1 MVKNLPTVERSTK
14 IRFGKNCLEDQ
25 AENTI
30 VFNASDQA
38 INASSEGS
46 VYMTPLRQRTDLG
59 DRSITILAY
68 NQTTKEV
75 MDSGAVAEDILD
87 FDLEAAVKNGNV
99 TSNTVSFNNTL
110 VGFTTLSN
118 VGIANGTPSHTLDV
132 GSNLYVDDTGSNVL
146 VVTGNVRAT
155 GSYYGDGSKLTGLV
169 TTFQDVSDNGNTTSN
184 VVQFTNPTTG
194 LVVSSNVGVSNTN
207 PLHNLSVGSNL
218 YVDDV
223 GSNVLVVTGNVQAT
237 GSYYGD
243 GSKLTGLVTTLQD
256 VSDNGNTT
264 SNVVQFTNPTTGF
277 VVDSNIVVG
286 GNVTGT
292 TFLGDGGLLSN
303 IAATLN
309 DIVDQGNTTSNV
321 VQFTNPTTG
330 LVVDSNIVV
339 GGNVTATTFLG
350 DGGLL
355 SNLVT
360 TLQDVSD
367 NGNTTSNTLQFTNAH
382 TAFTTDLTS
391 NVGVNLNQLANVTL
405 TTPQN
410 EDILVYDGSNWTNQ
424 LQNHTFLQ
432 GKALE
437 TISKGDVVYA
447 AGHTGNEI
455 FNIRKARA
463 DSSTTMPA
471 LGVAYQS
478 LAVNGVGLVVTF
490 GRADGLNTDGFISGE
505 TVYVSNVVAGGISNV
520 VPQAET
526 DLIQNV
532 GLIVKP
538 HISTGIIDVTGV
550 GRVNAIP
557 NAQVVTTQPP
567 HIYTNGGGNTFEKM
581 DPADVLT
588 KLQTLQQVTDTGNTT
603 SNTIQF
609 TNATTGLVTT
619 ANLEVGS
626 NISVSGLAD
635 SVNKYLPMVDNDGTF
650 IQSPVYVTS
659 GGTYVISASEAEF
672 LGNITLGGNNTV
684 VSSTSVTIEDR
695 IFGIGANN
703 AVHNLDTGIIMEH
716 KDDEE
721 YANVALIYHAD
732 EHRFSMSYTQNTF
745 TDNHILHY
753 EDPDHRMLIDL
764 RGNLVVQNNATF
776 NETLDVLGEFT
787 TSSNVGIA
795 NVSTNHTLNVGSN
808 LYVDDVGSNVLV
820 VSGNVL
826 ADSYYG
832 DGSKLTG
839 LVTTLQDVS
848 DNGNTTSNV
857 IQFTNADTAFTAIGG
872 IITNTGGVTKKTYSF
887 AGDMGSGATPAAAT
901 IGIVFSQ
908 HVFYAKIVAHLIQ
921 ADNEVS
927 TISIEASGGHRT
939 GGTPLNVAKGPAS
952 VFGNTNTNP
961 WSSVVTTD
969 PTTLFIKPSGTLSQL
984 GNYNVF
990 IEFISEHSDGKVVK
1004 ITEGGVDEVT
1014 FAY

>member
-59 DRSITILAY
+59 DRTITILAY

-75 MDSGAVAEDILD
+75 MDSGAIAEDILD

-118 VGIANGTPSHTLDV
+118 VGIANGAPSHTLDV
-132 GSNLYVDDTGSNVL
+132 GSNLYIDDTGSNIL
-146 VVTGNVRAT
+146 VVTGNV
-155 GSYYGDGSKLTGLV
+155 
-169 TTFQDVSDNGNTTSN
+169 
-184 VVQFTNPTTG
+184 
-194 LVVSSNVGVSNTN
+194 
-207 PLHNLSVGSNL
+207 H
-218 YVDDV
+218 
-223 GSNVLVVTGNVQAT
+223 AT

-264 SNVVQFTNPTTGF
+264 SNVVQFTNPTTGL
-277 VVDSNIVVG
+277 VVDSNLVVG
-286 GNVTGT
+286 GNVTAT

-355 SNLVT
+355 SNIAATLNDIVDQGNTTSNVVQFTNPTTGLVVTSNIVVGGNVTATTFLGDGSQLTGLVT

-405 TTPQN
+405 TTTQN
-410 EDILVYDGSNWTNQ
+410 EDILVYDGTNWTNQ
-424 LQNHTFLQ
+424 QQNHTFLQ
-432 GKALE
+432 AKALE
-437 TISKGDVVYA
+437 TIIKGDVVYA
-447 AGHTGNEI
+447 AGHTGNNI
-455 FNIRKARA
+455 FDVRKARA

-471 LGVAYQS
+471 LGVAYKN
-478 LAVNGVGLVVTF
+478 LAVNDVGLVVTF
-490 GRADGLNTDGFISGE
+490 GRADGLNTGGFISGE

-532 GLIVKP
+532 GLVVKP
-538 HISTGIIDVTGV
+538 HASTGVIDVTGV

-626 NISVSGLAD
+626 NISVSGLANPN
-635 SVNKYLPMVDNDGTF
+635 NKYLPMVDNDGTF

-703 AVHNLDTGIIMEH
+703 AVHNLDTGIMMEH
-716 KDDEE
+716 KEDGD

-753 EDPDHRMLIDL
+753 DDPDHRLLVDL

-776 NETLDVLGEFT
+776 NETLDVLGELT

-857 IQFTNADTAFTAIGG
+857 IQFTNTDTAFIATGG

-887 AGDMGSGATPAAAT
+887 TGDMGSGATPTAAT

-961 WSSVVTTD
+961 WSSVVTTN

-990 IEFISEHSDGKVVK
+990 IEFISEHNDGKVVK

-1014 FAY
+1014 FTY

>member
-1 MVKNLPTVERSTK
+1 MVKNIPTIERSTK
-14 IRFGKNCLEDQ
+14 IRFGKNTTDDQ
-25 AENTI
+25 GENTI
-30 VFNASDQA
+30 VLNASNTA
-38 INASSEGS
+38 INASSGGS
-46 VYMTPLRQRTDLG
+46 LYISPVRLDNEY
-59 DRSITILAY
+59 RSKPEVVLMMY
-68 NQTTKEV
+68 NTETKELV
-75 MDSGAVAEDILD
+75 ESGETAS
-87 FDLEAAVKNGNV
+87 DLIGNQGLAAVTNQSNV
-99 TSNTVSFNNTL
+99 TADVVRFVNNTTAF
-110 VGFTTLSN
+110 VTESN
-118 VGIANGTPSHTLDV
+118 VGIANSTPEHT
-132 GSNLYVDDTGSNVL
+132 
-146 VVTGNVRAT
+146 
-155 GSYYGDGSKLTGLV
+155 
-169 TTFQDVSDNGNTTSN
+169 
-184 VVQFTNPTTG
+184 
-194 LVVSSNVGVSNTN
+194 
-207 PLHNLSVGSNL
+207 LSVGSNL
-218 YVDDV
+218 YVDGV
-223 GSNVLVVTGNVQAT
+223 GSNVLVVHGNVSAT
-237 GSYYGD
+237 SYHGD
-243 GSKLTGLVTTLQD
+243 GSQLTGLVTTLQD
-256 VSDNGNTT
+256 VSDNGGNTT
-264 SNVVQFTNPTTGF
+264 TNTIEFKNSTTGV
-277 VVDSNIVVG
+277 VVDSNV
-286 GNVTGT
+286 
-292 TFLGDGGLLSN
+292 
-303 IAATLN
+303 
-309 DIVDQGNTTSNV
+309 
-321 VQFTNPTTG
+321 
-330 LVVDSNIVV
+330 VV
-339 GGNVTATTFLG
+339 GGNVTATTYLG
-350 DGGLL
+350 DGSQLTG
-355 SNLVT
+355 LVT

-382 TAFTTDLTS
+382 TAFTTDLIS
-391 NVGVNLNQLANVTL
+391 NVEVNLNQLANVTL
-405 TTPQN
+405 TTAQN
-410 EDILVYDGSNWTNQ
+410 EDILVYDGTNWTNQ
-424 LQNHTFLQ
+424 LQNHTFLEA
-432 GKALE
+432 KALE
-437 TISKGDVVYA
+437 TISKGDVVYGV
-447 AGHTGNEI
+447 GHTGN
-455 FNIRKARA
+455 NIVDVRKARS

-471 LGVAYQS
+471 LGVAYQD
-478 LAVNGVGLVVTF
+478 LTVNDVGLIVTF
-490 GRADGLNTDGFISGE
+490 GRADGLNTDDFVSSE

-520 VPQAET
+520 APQAET

-532 GLIVKP
+532 GFVVKP
-538 HISTGIIDVTGV
+538 HASTGVIDVTGV

-703 AVHNLDTGIIMEH
+703 AVHNLDTGIMMEH
-716 KDDEE
+716 KDDDE

-753 EDPDHRMLIDL
+753 EDPDHRLLIDL

-776 NETLDVLGEFT
+776 NETLDVLGELT

-795 NVSTNHTLNVGSN
+795 SVSTNHTLNVGSN

-820 VSGNVL
+820 VTGNVA
-826 ADSYYG
+826 ADTYHG

-857 IQFTNADTAFTAIGG
+857 IQFTNADTAFIATGG

-887 AGDMGSGATPAAAT
+887 TGDMGSGATPTAAT

-961 WSSVVTTD
+961 WSSVVTTN

-1014 FAY
+1014 FTY

>member
-46 VYMTPLRQRTDLG
+46 VYMTPLRQRIDLG

-118 VGIANGTPSHTLDV
+118 VGIANGAPSHTLDV
-132 GSNLYVDDTGSNVL
+132 GSNLYIDDTGSNI
-146 VVTGNVRAT
+146 
-155 GSYYGDGSKLTGLV
+155 
-169 TTFQDVSDNGNTTSN
+169 
-184 VVQFTNPTTG
+184 
-194 LVVSSNVGVSNTN
+194 
-207 PLHNLSVGSNL
+207 
-218 YVDDV
+218 
-223 GSNVLVVTGNVQAT
+223 LVVTGNVQAT

-264 SNVVQFTNPTTGF
+264 SNVVQFTNPTTGL

-286 GNVTGT
+286 GNVTAT

-330 LVVDSNIVV
+330 LVVDSNIVVGGNVTATTFLGDGGLLSNIAATLNDIVDQGNTTSNVVQFTNPTTGLVVSSNIVV

-405 TTPQN
+405 TTAQN
-410 EDILVYDGSNWTNQ
+410 EDILVYDGTNWTNQ

-432 GKALE
+432 AKALE
-437 TISKGDVVYA
+437 TISKGDVVYGV
-447 AGHTGNEI
+447 GHTGN
-455 FNIRKARA
+455 NIIDVRKARS

-471 LGVAYQS
+471 LGVSYQTI
-478 LAVNGVGLVVTF
+478 AVNDIGLIVTF
-490 GRADGLNTDGFISGE
+490 GRADGLNTDDFVPSE

-520 VPQAET
+520 APQAET

-532 GLIVKP
+532 GFVVKP
-538 HISTGIIDVTGV
+538 HASTGVIDVTGV

-626 NISVSGLAD
+626 NISVSGLANPN
-635 SVNKYLPMVDNDGTF
+635 NKYLPMVDNDGTF

-703 AVHNLDTGIIMEH
+703 AVHNLDTGIMMEH
-716 KDDEE
+716 KDDGV
-721 YANVALIYHAD
+721 YANIALIYHAD
-732 EHRFSMSYTQNTF
+732 EHRFSMGYTQNTF

-753 EDPDHRMLIDL
+753 EDPDHRLLVDL

-776 NETLDVLGEFT
+776 NETLDVLGELT

-887 AGDMGSGATPAAAT
+887 TGDMESGATPAAAT

>member
-118 VGIANGTPSHTLDV
+118 VGIANGAPSHTLDV

-146 VVTGNVRAT
+146 VVTGNVQT
-155 GSYYGDGSKLTGLV
+155 
-169 TTFQDVSDNGNTTSN
+169 
-184 VVQFTNPTTG
+184 
-194 LVVSSNVGVSNTN
+194 
-207 PLHNLSVGSNL
+207 
-218 YVDDV
+218 
-223 GSNVLVVTGNVQAT
+223 T

-264 SNVVQFTNPTTGF
+264 SNVVQFTNPTTGL

-286 GNVTGT
+286 GNVTAT
-292 TFLGDGGLLSN
+292 SFLGDGGLLSN

-355 SNLVT
+355 SNIAATLNDIVDQGNTTSNVVQFTNPTTGLVTVSNIVVGGNVTATTYLGDGSQLTGLVT

-382 TAFTTDLTS
+382 TAFTTDLIS
-391 NVGVNLNQLANVTL
+391 NVEVNLNQLANVTL
-405 TTPQN
+405 TTAQN
-410 EDILVYDGSNWTNQ
+410 EDILVYDGTNWTNQ
-424 LQNHTFLQ
+424 LQNHTFLEA
-432 GKALE
+432 KALE
-437 TISKGDVVYA
+437 TISKGDVVYGV
-447 AGHTGNEI
+447 GHTGN
-455 FNIRKARA
+455 NIVDVRKARS

-471 LGVAYQS
+471 LGVAYQD
-478 LAVNGVGLVVTF
+478 LTVNDVGLIVTF
-490 GRADGLNTDGFISGE
+490 GRADGLNTDDFVSSE
-505 TVYVSNVVAGGISNV
+505 TVYVSNVVA
-520 VPQAET
+520 ET

-532 GLIVKP
+532 GFVVKP
-538 HISTGIIDVTGV
+538 HASTGVIDVTGV

-703 AVHNLDTGIIMEH
+703 AVHNLDTGIMMEH
-716 KDDEE
+716 KDDGE

-753 EDPDHRMLIDL
+753 EDPDHRLLIDL

-776 NETLDVLGEFT
+776 NETLDVLGELT

-820 VSGNVL
+820 VTRNVV

-857 IQFTNADTAFTAIGG
+857 IQFTNTDTAFIATGG

-887 AGDMGSGATPAAAT
+887 TGDMGSGATPTAAT

-961 WSSVVTTD
+961 WSSVVTTN

-1014 FAY
+1014 FTY

>member
-59 DRSITILAY
+59 DRTITILAY

-75 MDSGAVAEDILD
+75 MDSGAIAEDILD

-118 VGIANGTPSHTLDV
+118 VGIANGAPSHTLDV
-132 GSNLYVDDTGSNVL
+132 GSNLYIDDTGSNIL
-146 VVTGNVRAT
+146 VVTGNV
-155 GSYYGDGSKLTGLV
+155 
-169 TTFQDVSDNGNTTSN
+169 
-184 VVQFTNPTTG
+184 
-194 LVVSSNVGVSNTN
+194 
-207 PLHNLSVGSNL
+207 H
-218 YVDDV
+218 
-223 GSNVLVVTGNVQAT
+223 AT

-264 SNVVQFTNPTTGF
+264 SNVVQFTNPTTGL
-277 VVDSNIVVG
+277 VVDSNLVVG
-286 GNVTGT
+286 GNVTAT

-355 SNLVT
+355 SNIAATLNDIVDQGNTTSNVVQFTNPTTGLVVTSNIVVGGNVTATTFLGDGSQLTGLVT

-405 TTPQN
+405 TTTQN
-410 EDILVYDGSNWTNQ
+410 EDILVYDGTNWTNQ
-424 LQNHTFLQ
+424 QQNHTFLQ
-432 GKALE
+432 AKALE
-437 TISKGDVVYA
+437 TIIKGDVVYA
-447 AGHTGNEI
+447 AGHTGNNI
-455 FNIRKARA
+455 FDVRKARA

-471 LGVAYQS
+471 LGVAYQD
-478 LAVNGVGLVVTF
+478 LDVNGIGLIVTF
-490 GRADGLNTDGFISGE
+490 GRADGLNTGGFISGE

-532 GLIVKP
+532 GLTVKP

-626 NISVSGLAD
+626 NISVSGLANPN
-635 SVNKYLPMVDNDGTF
+635 NKYLPMVDNDGTF

-703 AVHNLDTGIIMEH
+703 AVHNLDTGIMMEH
-716 KDDEE
+716 KEDGD

-753 EDPDHRMLIDL
+753 DDPDHRLLVDL

-776 NETLDVLGEFT
+776 NETLDVLGELT

-857 IQFTNADTAFTAIGG
+857 IQFTNTDTAFIATGG

-887 AGDMGSGATPAAAT
+887 TGDMGSGATPTAAT

-961 WSSVVTTD
+961 WSSVVTTN

-990 IEFISEHSDGKVVK
+990 IEFISEHNDGKVVK

-1014 FAY
+1014 FTY

>member
-38 INASSEGS
+38 INTSSEGS

-118 VGIANGTPSHTLDV
+118 VGIANGAPSHTLDV
-132 GSNLYVDDTGSNVL
+132 GSNLYIDDT
-146 VVTGNVRAT
+146 
-155 GSYYGDGSKLTGLV
+155 
-169 TTFQDVSDNGNTTSN
+169 
-184 VVQFTNPTTG
+184 
-194 LVVSSNVGVSNTN
+194 
-207 PLHNLSVGSNL
+207 
-218 YVDDV
+218 

-264 SNVVQFTNPTTGF
+264 SNVVQFTNPTTGL

-286 GNVTGT
+286 GNVTAT

-355 SNLVT
+355 SNIAATLNDIVDQGNTTSNVVQFTNPTTGLVVSSNIVVGGNVTATNFLGDGGLLSNLVT

-405 TTPQN
+405 TTAQN
-410 EDILVYDGSNWTNQ
+410 EDILVYDGTNWTNQ

-432 GKALE
+432 AKALE
-437 TISKGDVVYA
+437 TISKGDVVYGV
-447 AGHTGNEI
+447 GHTGN
-455 FNIRKARA
+455 NIIDVRKARA

-471 LGVAYQS
+471 LGVSYQTI
-478 LAVNGVGLVVTF
+478 AVNDIGLIVTF
-490 GRADGLNTDGFISGE
+490 GRADGLNTDDFVPSE

-520 VPQAET
+520 APQAET

-532 GLIVKP
+532 GFVVKP
-538 HISTGIIDVTGV
+538 HASTGVIDVTGV

-626 NISVSGLAD
+626 NISVSGLANPN
-635 SVNKYLPMVDNDGTF
+635 NKYLPMVDNDGTF

-672 LGNITLGGNNTV
+672 LGNITLGGNNTI

-703 AVHNLDTGIIMEH
+703 AVHNLDTGIMMEH
-716 KDDEE
+716 KHDGD

-753 EDPDHRMLIDL
+753 DDPDHRLLIDL
-764 RGNLVVQNNATF
+764 RGNLLVQNNATF
-776 NETLDVLGEFT
+776 NETLDVLGELT

-887 AGDMGSGATPAAAT
+887 AGVMESGATPAAAT

>member
-118 VGIANGTPSHTLDV
+118 VGIANGAPSHTLDV

-146 VVTGNVRAT
+146 VVTGNVQT
-155 GSYYGDGSKLTGLV
+155 
-169 TTFQDVSDNGNTTSN
+169 
-184 VVQFTNPTTG
+184 
-194 LVVSSNVGVSNTN
+194 
-207 PLHNLSVGSNL
+207 
-218 YVDDV
+218 
-223 GSNVLVVTGNVQAT
+223 T

-264 SNVVQFTNPTTGF
+264 SNVVQFTNPTTGL

-286 GNVTGT
+286 GNVTAT
-292 TFLGDGGLLSN
+292 SFLGDGGLLSN

-355 SNLVT
+355 SNIAATLNDIVDQGNTTSNVVQFTNPTTGLVTVSNIVVGGNVTATTYLGDGSQLTGLVT

-382 TAFTTDLTS
+382 TAFTTDLIS
-391 NVGVNLNQLANVTL
+391 NVEVKLNQLANVTL
-405 TTPQN
+405 TTAQN
-410 EDILVYDGSNWTNQ
+410 EDILVYDGTNWTNQ
-424 LQNHTFLQ
+424 LQNHTFLEA
-432 GKALE
+432 KALE
-437 TISKGDVVYA
+437 TISKGDVVYGV
-447 AGHTGNEI
+447 GHTGN
-455 FNIRKARA
+455 NIVDVRKARS

-471 LGVAYQS
+471 LGVAYQD
-478 LAVNGVGLVVTF
+478 LTVNDVGLIVTF
-490 GRADGLNTDGFISGE
+490 GRADGLNTDDFVSSE

-520 VPQAET
+520 APQAET

-532 GLIVKP
+532 GFVVKP
-538 HISTGIIDVTGV
+538 HASTGVIDVTGV

-703 AVHNLDTGIIMEH
+703 AVHNLDTGIMMEH
-716 KDDEE
+716 KDDDE

-753 EDPDHRMLIDL
+753 EDPDHRLLIDL

-776 NETLDVLGEFT
+776 NETLDVLGELT

-795 NVSTNHTLNVGSN
+795 SVSTNHTLNVGSN

-820 VSGNVL
+820 VTGNVA
-826 ADSYYG
+826 ADTYHG

-857 IQFTNADTAFTAIGG
+857 IQFTNADTAFIATGG
-872 IITNTGGVTKKTYSF
+872 IITNMGGVTKKTYSF
-887 AGDMGSGATPAAAT
+887 TGDMGSGATPTAAT

-961 WSSVVTTD
+961 WSSVVTTN

-1014 FAY
+1014 FTY